1 MTFVP
6 LRIRDKPFSCQLLKA
21 KHTLSTF
28 SMYEFAVTPAV
39 TQLRRPGVIITEIT
53 PESLAQE
60 LELAPNDRI
69 VRVNGRPVRDYL
81 DFRFQT
87 AGETDLIFQVKK
99 PNGETVEIE
108 FDRDESE
115 DFGLM
120 FEQIVPRQC
129 ANECIFCFCK
139 GNPED
144 ARPSLFVR
152 DEDIRLSFLYGNY
165 TTLSSITEDEMKRI
179 IEQRLSPQ
187 YVSVHATDLKTRAYL
202 LGVDES
208 RADISDKLKRLLDA
222 DIELHAQVVLC
233 PEINDG
239 AILEKTL
246 RDLAAYYPKV
256 VSTAVVPVA
265 LTRYNTDERLTRV
278 TPEFCRRT
286 IKEVEK
292 LQKEFR
298 RTLGVTFAFLGDEI
312 YIKAGAEI
320 PSRRHYGNYPQIEDG
335 VGMVRSFVD
344 RFERVF
350 KRRAV
355 ITQSSKSVRTHQFAS
370 IPGDQFS
377 KIDDRVPNTGFG
389 TVITGEMFAP
399 IMREQIDR
407 YNKMK
412 GSRLNVLSAPNTYFG
427 GDVSVAGLLTAQ
439 DLLAIRDSVVGDF
452 VIIPKH
458 TIKSDEPIFL
468 DGVTLDDLKRQ
479 FGVPVFPLDSQELI
493 ALLSATASNL
503 RDSTL
508 AYPE

>member
-1 MTFVP
+1 
-6 LRIRDKPFSCQLLKA
+6 
-21 KHTLSTF
+21 
-28 SMYEFAVTPAV
+28 MYEFAVTPAV
-39 TQLRRPGVIITEIT
+39 TQLRRPGVIITEVT
-53 PESLAQE
+53 PDSLAQE
-60 LELAPNDRI
+60 LELEPNDRI

-87 AGETDLIFQVKK
+87 AGETDLTFQVKK

-139 GNPED
+139 GNPDD

-208 RADISDKLKRLLDA
+208 RADISDKLQRLLDA
-222 DIELHAQVVLC
+222 EITLHAQVVLC

-246 RDLAAYYPKV
+246 RDLAAHYPKV

-278 TPEFCRRT
+278 TPEFCQRT
-286 IKEVEK
+286 VGEVEK
-292 LQKEFR
+292 LQKQFR
-298 RTLGVTFAFLGDEI
+298 RKLGVTFAFLGDEI

-335 VGMVRSFVD
+335 VGMVRSFVSS
-344 RFERVF
+344 FEKLLQNVAKKPEPVLTASGILSRHPRVHAE
-350 KRRAV
+350 AV
-355 ITQSSKSVRTHQFAS
+355 LPKTSGLPSGPLPPAHAGRSAS
-370 IPGDQFS
+370 IL
-377 KIDDRVPNTGFG
+377 
-389 TVITGEMFAP
+389 TGEMFAP
-399 IMREQIDR
+399 TLRELIGR
-407 YNKMK
+407 YNSLT
-412 GSRLNVLSAPNTYFG
+412 GSRLNVLAVPNTYFG
-427 GDVSVAGLLTAQ
+427 GDVSVAGLLSGK
-439 DLLAIRDSVVGDF
+439 DMLAVAEKVIGEF
-452 VIIPKH
+452 VIIPRV
-458 TIKSDEPIFL
+458 TIKSDEPIFI
-468 DGVTLDDLKRQ
+468 DGLLYDELKAR
-479 FGVPVFPLDSQELI
+479 FPLPIYDLDTDGLI
-493 ALLSATASNL
+493 DWLSKN
-503 RDSTL
+503 
-508 AYPE
+508 